1 MSGRSNLLTGRTN
14 STARGRA
21 NGEAREPL
29 PGSGRERQLQSAMEF
44 IHRTFHRRPTVAEIA
59 KAGRLSTF
67 HFHRLFK
74 KRFGETAFEVVVR
87 LQVERAKELML
98 QGVPL
103 ADVGRRVGFNSQS
116 HFSTRFK
123 QATGVTPA
131 RWLRQNAP
139 APRRRRTGA
148 RIGARIGARAG
159 SVLGLLSWLV
169 SGLAW
174 AFQSDYTDGGLLAL
188 LG

>member
-1 MSGRSNLLTGRTN
+1 MNGRRLLAT
-14 STARGRA
+14 GRA
-21 NGEAREPL
+21 NPRVRDNGQGANGDAG
-29 PGSGRERQLQSAMEF
+29 PGSGRERQLQTALEY
-44 IHRTFHRRPTVAEIA
+44 IHRSFHRRPTVAEIA
-59 KAGRLSTF
+59 RAGRLSTF

-87 LQVERAKELML
+87 LQVERSKELML

-131 RWLRQNAP
+131 RWLRQNATP
-139 APRRRRTGA
+139 PRRRRAG
-148 RIGARIGARAG
+148 GRA
-159 SVLGLLSWLV
+159 SQVLGLLSWFV

-174 AFQSDYTDGGLLAL
+174 LLTGDVADGGLLAL

>member
-1 MSGRSNLLTGRTN
+1 MARSMPPTGRSNGRH
-14 STARGRA
+14 RD
-21 NGEAREPL
+21 NGQATRPAPDAERETT
-29 PGSGRERQLQSAMEF
+29 RESQLQTALEY
-44 IHRTFHRRPTVAEIA
+44 IHRMFHRRPTVAEIA
-59 KAGRLSTF
+59 RAGRLSTF

-87 LQVERAKELML
+87 LQVERSKELML
-98 QGVPL
+98 RGVPL

-131 RWLRQNAP
+131 RWLKQNLAK
-139 APRRRRTGA
+139 PRRARHPARRTV
-148 RIGARIGARAG
+148 ARA
-159 SVLGLLSWLV
+159 VNAVKFLSWLA
-169 SGLAW
+169 SGLACVCTS
-174 AFQSDYTDGGLLAL
+174 AGDGDGGLLAL

>member
-1 MSGRSNLLTGRTN
+1 M
-14 STARGRA
+14 
-21 NGEAREPL
+21 AREN
-29 PGSGRERQLQSAMEF
+29 QLQAALEY

-59 KAGRLSTF
+59 RAGRLSTF

-74 KRFGETAFEVVVR
+74 RRFGETAFEVVVR
-87 LQVERAKELML
+87 LQVERSKELML

-131 RWLRQNAP
+131 RWLRQNA
-139 APRRRRTGA
+139 AKARRARRP
-148 RIGARIGARAG
+148 ARATKF
-159 SVLGLLSWLV
+159 LSWLV
-169 SGLAW
+169 SGLACVCSND
-174 AFQSDYTDGGLLAL
+174 ADGSLFAL

>member
-1 MSGRSNLLTGRTN
+1 MTVRSLPPTGRSNGRHRGN
-14 STARGRA
+14 GQAPAR
-21 NGEAREPL
+21 
-29 PGSGRERQLQSAMEF
+29 
-44 IHRTFHRRPTVAEIA
+44 
-59 KAGRLSTF
+59 AGRLSTF

-87 LQVERAKELML
+87 LQVERSKELML

-131 RWLRQNAP
+131 RWLRQN
-139 APRRRRTGA
+139 
-148 RIGARIGARAG
+148 
-159 SVLGLLSWLV
+159 
-169 SGLAW
+169 
-174 AFQSDYTDGGLLAL
+174 
-188 LG
+188 